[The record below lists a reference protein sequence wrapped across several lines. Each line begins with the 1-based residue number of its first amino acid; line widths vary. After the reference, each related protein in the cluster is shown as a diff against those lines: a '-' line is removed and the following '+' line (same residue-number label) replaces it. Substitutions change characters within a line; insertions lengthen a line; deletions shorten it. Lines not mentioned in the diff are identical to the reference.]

1 MANWK
6 KVILEGADLSD
17 GLLFDGNSRDL
28 NTPAAGGLSVND
40 GTALNNVMFGNSSS
54 LSATLKVNIMG
65 PAAITDPQDDDFIL
79 IHDASD
85 GADGALKRLSLAN
98 LNSYAQDGVTS
109 VVINADGGTA
119 DSDDGAAAFTISGGT
134 GLSTSALGQTVTVN
148 ADIATADATV
158 TDATLGV
165 AAFYDEHF
173 NATDG
178 FVKLATGGVESIH
191 IANGT
196 IVNEDIANNAAI
208 ADTKLADIDT
218 IGKVKIQ
225 AIDIEDAAVNT
236 SGQALQAADEF
247 IIRDVSAT
255 TATDSGN
262 RVFSLGAIQDF
273 LDSAIG
279 GAANAHDGIAGP
291 FVGGGTE
298 EGGGLTYIDKLTFD
312 SYGHVTAVET
322 DTVPNAAADAT
333 GVVTAGNQ
341 SFGGVKTFDELRTT
355 DANGGNANL
364 TVGGNVTVAGNLI
377 VSGDTTTLN
386 VTTLDIE
393 DKTLV
398 AALPAQAHDD
408 TVAGYSAA
416 QAAAD
421 GGGFFL
427 ASHHDYAESTDYYAG
442 LTWQDGGKLTGW
454 RLNNT
459 ADPDTSGTYDPDGDD
474 AAEKFSV
481 SVMSFGDSQVPTG
494 DAAGIGSFHFAE
506 SNNPD
511 NSALYLRVG

>member
-1 MANWK
+1 MATWK

-17 GLLFDGNSRDL
+17 GILFDGNSRDL

-54 LSATLKVNIMG
+54 LSATLKVNVMG
-65 PAAITDPQDDDFIL
+65 PDAITDPQDDDFIL

-98 LNSYAQDGVTS
+98 LNAYSQAGVTS
-109 VVINADGGTA
+109 VIINADGGTA
-119 DSDDGAAAFTISGGT
+119 ESDDGAASFTIGGGT
-134 GLSTSALGQTVTVN
+134 GLSTSVAGQTVTVN
-148 ADIATADATV
+148 ADLATADSTLAN
-158 TDATLGV
+158 ATLGI
-165 AAFYDEHF
+165 AAFFDEHF
-173 NATDG
+173 DVDNG
-178 FVKLATGGVESIH
+178 FVEIADDSITSAK
-191 IANGT
+191 IVDGT
-196 IVNEDIANNAAI
+196 IVNADIANGAAI
-208 ADTKLADIDT
+208 ADTKLDDIDS

-225 AIDIEDAAVNT
+225 AIDIDGSAVNT
-236 SGQALQAADEF
+236 SGQSLQAADEF
-247 IIRDVSAT
+247 LIRDVSAT

-273 LDSAIG
+273 LDDAIG
-279 GAANAHDGIAGP
+279 GAANAHDGITGAADV
-291 FVGGGTE
+291 VGTAAN
-298 EGGGLTYIDKLTFD
+298 LTYIEGLDFD
-312 SYGHVTAVET
+312 EYGHVV
-322 DTVPNAAADAT
+322 DTTVATIPNAAVDAT
-333 GVVTAGNQ
+333 GVVTDENQ
-341 SFGGVKTFDELRTT
+341 SFGGIKTFDEIRTT

-386 VTTLDIE
+386 VQTLDIE
-393 DKTLV
+393 DKSLV

-442 LTWQDGGKLTGW
+442 LTWEDGGKLTGW
-454 RLNNT
+454 RVNNT
-459 ADPDTSGTYDPDGDD
+459 ADPDTSGTYDPDGD
-474 AAEKFSV
+474 AAADKFAV
-481 SVMSFGDSQVPTG
+481 SVMSFGNSSVPTG

-511 NSALYLRVG
+511 NSALYLRVA